1 MQSTE
6 QSNSKEKKSN
16 LYTKTGDL
24 GFTSVKGSRVLKN
37 SIIIQTCGKIDELHV
52 RVGDIVS
59 NLSKLQRKEDI
70 NLIRL
75 LERICV
81 QTLQLG
87 SRVYSCLTD
96 SVTITANSLQ
106 NLEEWIDYLDSQCPK
121 QTQFLVFINIHPLV
135 IKCHEARIVVR
146 ELERTWI
153 SLIYFLK
160 DISVDSML
168 DDVTYSNK
176 EEKHKEDEKDLDYA
190 FLNRLSDFFYI
201 FARYLQTQVFE
212 LTETFRNE
220 YDESLPIPSLSIK
233 NPFPSK

>member
-6 QSNSKEKKSN
+6 QPKPNKKKSN

-24 GFTSVKGSRVLKN
+24 GLTSVKGSRVLKN

-52 RVGDIVS
+52 RIGDIVS
-59 NLSKLQRKEDI
+59 NLSKLEKKECT

-96 SVTITANSLQ
+96 SVTITTNSLE
-106 NLEEWIDYLDSQCPK
+106 NLEEWIDYLDSRCPK
-121 QTQFLVFINIHPLV
+121 QTQFLVFVNIHPLV
-135 IKCHEARIVVR
+135 IKCHEARVVVR

-153 SLIYFLK
+153 SLINSLK
-160 DISVDSML
+160 DKNVDTML
-168 DDVTYSNK
+168 DDVTHLNK
-176 EEKHKEDEKDLDYA
+176 EKQKGDDKDLDYV
-190 FLNRLSDFFYI
+190 FLNRFSDFLYI
-201 FARYLQTQVFE
+201 LARYLQTQVFE

-220 YDESLPIPSLSIK
+220 YDESLP
-233 NPFPSK
+233 FPSK